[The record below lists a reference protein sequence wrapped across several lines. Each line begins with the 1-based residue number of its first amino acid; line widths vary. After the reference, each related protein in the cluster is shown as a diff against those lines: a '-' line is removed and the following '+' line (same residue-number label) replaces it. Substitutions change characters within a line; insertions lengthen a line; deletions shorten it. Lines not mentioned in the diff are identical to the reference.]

1 MAGSRAGLKKVV
13 KSVRSKKGSA
23 RRTYWV
29 KAQEAA
35 KGAGR
40 FLNRHKGKIATG
52 AALVGAAA
60 LAAHNRGA
68 IKGAYHGARIANR
81 ASGTV
86 SRGMKAVTGNGMSLG
101 TRLSIIRKGAIG
113 GAKVGGAADYLRHN
127 PGVARGARLA
137 GRTAVAA
144 GSIYAARHSPDALKV
159 AVWDGINTVRDG
171 VSMSRQTGNIRWLG
185 RSVGGALRYG
195 SVSRHLRKQGS
206 VLQ

>member
-1 MAGSRAGLKKVV
+1 MAGSRAGLKRVV
-13 KSVRSKKGSA
+13 KSVRSKKGTA

-40 FLNRHKGKIATG
+40 FLNRHKSKIAAG

-86 SRGMKAVTGNGMSLG
+86 SRGMKAVTGSGMSLR
-101 TRLSIIRKGAIG
+101 TRFNIIRKGAVG

-127 PGVARGARLA
+127 PTVVRKAATSAALFGGEMALKAGASRLA
-137 GRTAVAA
+137 PHLLKGIANRA
-144 GSIYAARHSPDALKV
+144 SYSPGGAWTALK
-159 AVWDGINTVRDG
+159 DG
-171 VSMSRQTGNIRWLG
+171 VSLARHTRSSKWAG
-185 RSVGGALRYG
+185 RGIATYARYG
-195 SVSRHLRKQGS
+195 D
-206 VLQ
+206 